1 MHATDKIGGEDEESF
16 EDGDD
21 EKIMKLLRRN
31 LLCEFEVAVR
41 DCLRGKKHL
50 DVSAS
55 DNRHRSSS
63 CRGRERSDRR
73 LTPAAPP

>member
-1 MHATDKIGGEDEESF
+1 MKESF

-21 EKIMKLLRRN
+21 EKIVKLPRRN
-31 LLCEFEVAVR
+31 LLCEFEVAAR
-41 DCLRGKKHL
+41 DRLRGKKHL

-63 CRGRERSDRR
+63 YRGREHSDRR